1 MAFEAA
7 FMKLAHSEPR
17 ATVKITD
24 AVNAARRLASPSDPQ
39 LQQYLEH
46 LSAMR
51 DEPLTA
57 SVPKIS
63 GSLGEL
69 TRLMESY

>member
-1 MAFEAA
+1 
-7 FMKLAHSEPR
+7 
-17 ATVKITD
+17 
-24 AVNAARRLASPSDPQ
+24 LASPSDPQ
-39 LQQYLEH
+39 LQQYLEL